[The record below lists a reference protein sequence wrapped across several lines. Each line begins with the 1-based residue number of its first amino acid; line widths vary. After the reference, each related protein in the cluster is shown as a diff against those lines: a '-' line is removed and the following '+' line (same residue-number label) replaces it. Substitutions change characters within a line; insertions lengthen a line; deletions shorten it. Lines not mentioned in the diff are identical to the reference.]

1 MSETGIVYIV
11 GAGPGDP
18 GLITVKGADALRR
31 ADVVVY
37 DRLSSPQLLDLAP
50 AGAKLVFMGKEPDT
64 PGAFQDEINRTLA
77 KAALDGKTVV
87 RLKGG
92 DPFVFGRGGEEAAAL
107 RAAGVRFEVVPGIT
121 SAIAVPAYAGVPVTQ
136 RGVASAFTVVTGS
149 EDPSKPESA
158 LDWEAL
164 AKVPGTL
171 VVLMGWR
178 SLSGIVRSLLANGR
192 SPGTPVAV
200 TQWGT
205 LPKQRTVAG
214 TLADIIAK
222 GDEAGLTSPVVT
234 VIGDVAGLRD
244 ELRWFDMGPLFGMRV
259 LVTRSRQQAGVL
271 GQLLSAEGAE
281 PIELPTIEIA
291 PLEDFGPLDNALER
305 IGSYAWAVFT
315 STNGVDAAFGRLA
328 EAGRDARWLG
338 GVRVAAIGPAT
349 AAALADRGVVAD
361 YVPDTF
367 TTSAVA
373 EGFGRF
379 DVGGAR
385 VLLLRADIAPE
396 ALAEGLRRLGAEV
409 DSVAAY
415 RTLKPSGAGERA
427 RELLGSGSI
436 DVATFTSSS
445 TVRNLVE
452 LLGRDR
458 ALLERVRIASIGPVT
473 SATARELGLRVDVEA
488 REHTVPGLV
497 RALVQATGEQGDEIL
512 RPSPKDSA

>member
-1 MSETGIVYIV
+1 MSEQGIVYLV

-18 GLITVKGADALRR
+18 GLITLKGADALRR

-50 AGAKLVFMGKEPDT
+50 AGAQRVFMGKEPDT
-64 PGAFQDEINRTLA
+64 PGAFQEEINRTLA
-77 KAALDGKTVV
+77 AAALEGKTVV

-92 DPFVFGRGGEEAAAL
+92 DPFVFGRGGEEVAAL

-164 AKVPGTL
+164 AKTPGTL

-178 SLSGIVRSLLANGR
+178 SLPAIVSSLLAAGR
-192 SPGTPVAV
+192 SPDEPVAV

-234 VIGDVAGLRD
+234 VIGGVAGLRE
-244 ELRWFDMGPLFGMRV
+244 ELRWFDTGPLFGTRV
-259 LVTRSRQQAGVL
+259 LVTRSRQQASVL
-271 GQLLSAEGAE
+271 AQLLSAEGAE
-281 PIELPTIEIA
+281 PVELPTIEIA
-291 PLEDFGPLDNALER
+291 PLEELGPLDDALER

-315 STNGVDAAFGRLA
+315 SNNGVDAAFDRLA

-349 AAALADRGVVAD
+349 AAALAARGVAAD
-361 YVPDTF
+361 YVPDTY
-367 TTSAVA
+367 TTDAVA
-373 EGFGRF
+373 EGFAGL
-379 DVGGAR
+379 DVAGSR
-385 VLLLRADIAPE
+385 VLLLRADIALEGLPN
-396 ALAEGLRRLGAEV
+396 GLRRLGAEV

-415 RTLKPSGAGERA
+415 RTLTPPDAGERA
-427 RELLGSGSI
+427 RELLGSASI

-458 ALLERVRIASIGPVT
+458 ALLDGVRIASIGPVT

-488 REHTVPGLV
+488 SEHTVPGLV
-497 RALVQATGEQGDEIL
+497 RALAESEAA
-512 RPSPKDSA
+512 R

>member
-37 DRLSSPQLLDLAP
+37 DRLSSPRLLDLAP
-50 AGAKLVFMGKEPDT
+50 AGAERVFMGKEPTT
-64 PGAFQDEINRTLA
+64 PGAFQEEINRTLA
-77 KAALDGKTVV
+77 AAALDGKTVV

-158 LDWEAL
+158 LDWDAL
-164 AKVPGTL
+164 AKTPGTL
-171 VVLMGWR
+171 VVLMGWKP
-178 SLSGIVRSLLANGR
+178 LAGIVRSLLANGR
-192 SPGTPVAV
+192 PPGTPVSV

-234 VIGDVAGLRD
+234 VIGEVAGLRD
-244 ELRWFDMGPLFGMRV
+244 ELRWFDTGPLFGMRV
-259 LVTRSRQQAGVL
+259 LVTRSQQQASVL
-271 GQLLSAEGAE
+271 AQLLTAEGVE

-291 PLEDFGPLDNALER
+291 PLEDFGAFDDALER

-338 GVRVAAIGPAT
+338 AVRVAAIGPAT
-349 AAALADRGVVAD
+349 AAALAERGVTAD

-379 DVGGAR
+379 GVAGSP
-385 VLLLRADIAPE
+385 VLLLRADIAPD
-396 ALAEGLRRLGAEV
+396 ALPDGLRSHGAEV

-415 RTLKPSGAGERA
+415 RTLKPSGAGEQA

-452 LLGRDR
+452 LLGSDR
-458 ALLERVRIASIGPVT
+458 PLLERVRIASIGPVT
-473 SATARELGLRVDVEA
+473 SATARELGLDVDVEA

-497 RALVQATGEQGDEIL
+497 RALVEATGEQGDEIL

>member
-1 MSETGIVYIV
+1 MRS
-11 GAGPGDP
+11 
-18 GLITVKGADALRR
+18 R
-31 ADVVVY
+31 A
-37 DRLSSPQLLDLAP
+37 SSS
-50 AGAKLVFMGKEPDT
+50 G
-64 PGAFQDEINRTLA
+64 
-77 KAALDGKTVV
+77 
-87 RLKGG
+87 
-92 DPFVFGRGGEEAAAL
+92 
-107 RAAGVRFEVVPGIT
+107 
-121 SAIAVPAYAGVPVTQ
+121 
-136 RGVASAFTVVTGS
+136 
-149 EDPSKPESA
+149 PESSNGA
-158 LDWEAL
+158 ISMVGSSMGSAPSAVSSW
-164 AKVPGTL
+164 AKTPGTL

-178 SLSGIVRSLLANGR
+178 SLPGIVKSLLANGR
-192 SPGTPVAV
+192 PPGTPVAV

-205 LPKQRTVAG
+205 LPEQRTVAG

-244 ELRWFDMGPLFGMRV
+244 ELRWFDTGPLFGTRV
-259 LVTRSRQQAGVL
+259 LVTRSRQQASVL
-271 GQLLSAEGAE
+271 GQLLTAEGAE

-291 PLEDFGPLDNALER
+291 PLEDFGPLDDALER

-338 GVRVAAIGPAT
+338 PVRVAAIGPAT
-349 AAALADRGVVAD
+349 AAALASRGVIAD

-373 EGFGRF
+373 EGFGGL

-385 VLLLRADIAPE
+385 VLLLRADIAPA
-396 ALAEGLRRLGAEV
+396 ALAEGLERLGAAV
-409 DSVAAY
+409 DSIAAY
-415 RTLKPSGAGERA
+415 RTLKPADAGDRA

-452 LLGRDR
+452 LLGSDR
-458 ALLERVRIASIGPVT
+458 ALLDGVRIASIGPVT

-488 REHTVPGLV
+488 SEHTVPGLV
-497 RALVQATGEQGDEIL
+497 QALVLANGEHGDEIL
-512 RPSPKDSA
+512 RPSPKDSE

>member
-1 MSETGIVYIV
+1 MSESGIVYIV

-50 AGAKLVFMGKEPDT
+50 AGAQRVFMGKEPDT
-64 PGAFQDEINRTLA
+64 PGAFQKEINRTLA
-77 KAALDGKTVV
+77 AAALDGKTVV

-214 TLADIIAK
+214 TLSDIIAK

-244 ELRWFDMGPLFGMRV
+244 ELRWFDTGPLFGMRV
-259 LVTRSRQQAGVL
+259 LVTRSRQQASVL
-271 GQLLSAEGAE
+271 GQLLTAEGAE

-291 PLEDFGPLDNALER
+291 PLEDFGPLDDALER

-315 STNGVDAAFGRLA
+315 STNGVDAAFGRLT

-349 AAALADRGVVAD
+349 ASALAHRGVAAD

-367 TTSAVA
+367 TTEAVA
-373 EGFGRF
+373 EGFGRL
-379 DVGGAR
+379 DVAGAR

-396 ALAEGLRRLGAEV
+396 ALAEGLQRHGAEV

-415 RTLKPSGAGERA
+415 RTLKPADAGGRA

-452 LLGRDR
+452 LLGTER

-473 SATARELGLRVDVEA
+473 SATARELGLQVDVEA
-488 REHTVPGLV
+488 HEHTVPGLV
-497 RALVQATGEQGDEIL
+497 RALVDQQEGKA
-512 RPSPKDSA
+512 